1 MIAEKDYNIVNIMGV
16 PKNGKSLLSSLL
28 DNHEEVASFPLEIK
42 FVDHYMNT
50 LKNKKFDDIL
60 DFFLSKSKIYYLDK
74 KSFQSD
80 IGKKFLTD
88 NIYSPEFNLNKYKEI
103 IRENLKNF
111 DKSNSVLKDIIVLL
125 HNSLDIFFK
134 RKTKKTIV
142 IQDGCYGL
150 RYIEEQKKIFQNTK
164 FIIVVRNPL
173 DVYCDLKKIREKFKR
188 FRRNIH
194 DICHVENLKT
204 NVKNLNYFK
213 LNEVYESYK
222 NENNFFFIK
231 YEELVNE
238 PKKIMENL
246 SSFLGIAYSDS
257 LLQPTVLGKAWL
269 DNSADFKRNK
279 NISNDQVDKYK
290 SVLNENEIIYITYF
304 NQKFYKNF
312 NYRNYVKNFKKLKI
326 LSIIFK
332 IYIQNIIEVR
342 LNIKR
347 DKLYILKYLYFF
359 VYSNNKFLLKSL
371 NYFFFKT

>member
-1 MIAEKDYNIVNIMGV
+1 
-16 PKNGKSLLSSLL
+16 
-28 DNHEEVASFPLEIK
+28 
-42 FVDHYMNT
+42 
-50 LKNKKFDDIL
+50 
-60 DFFLSKSKIYYLDK
+60 
-74 KSFQSD
+74 
-80 IGKKFLTD
+80 
-88 NIYSPEFNLNKYKEI
+88 
-103 IRENLKNF
+103 
-111 DKSNSVLKDIIVLL
+111 
-125 HNSLDIFFK
+125 
-134 RKTKKTIV
+134 
-142 IQDGCYGL
+142 
-150 RYIEEQKKIFQNTK
+150 
-164 FIIVVRNPL
+164 
-173 DVYCDLKKIREKFKR
+173 
-188 FRRNIH
+188 
-194 DICHVENLKT
+194 
-204 NVKNLNYFK
+204 
-213 LNEVYESYK
+213 
-222 NENNFFFIK
+222 
-231 YEELVNE
+231 
-238 PKKIMENL
+238 MENL